1 MPTMLARI
9 TCPNCKQQF
18 QAEVEQILDVRADP
32 SAKFRVLNGLVN
44 FARCPHCGMQGALD
58 IPFLYHDPD
67 KELALVYMPM
77 SAGRSDAE
85 RQRAIGQFANA
96 AMNSLPPEERKA
108 YLLQPQVFITLDG
121 LANKILEADGVTPE
135 MIEAQKG
142 RSQLLER
149 MLDASDEALDGLIA
163 ENEAQVDEDFFRTL
177 DLNLEL
183 AQSTGQLAVVQRLL
197 AVRDRLLELTAA
209 GRRIRA
215 RQKMLDRLR
224 ADPTRSNFLNLLIE
238 APDQETRELLVI
250 VGRPLMDYIFF
261 QSLTSRIE
269 RAEDEEERE
278 RLLALRGEILSI
290 RERLDQEVAE
300 VYEDRAALIRG
311 LIVSSDPEKLARSRF
326 AEMDEAFFEVL
337 QMMLHQ
343 AQTDNDLELES
354 RLREVWELVMRLL
367 EESLPPELQLFGQL
381 TRASDE
387 QEVERLLREHR
398 SLLTD
403 GLLELLEAGE
413 KDMRQDGRLQI
424 ADNLALALR
433 KAREMVRG

>member
-433 KAREMVRG
+433 KAREMVGG

>member
-215 RQKMLDRLR
+215 RQKMIDRLR

-269 RAEDEEERE
+269 QAEDDEERE
-278 RLLALRGEILSI
+278 QLLALRGEILSI

-433 KAREMVRG
+433 KAREMMGG

>member
-1 MPTMLARI
+1 
-9 TCPNCKQQF
+9 
-18 QAEVEQILDVRADP
+18 
-32 SAKFRVLNGLVN
+32 FRVLNGLVN

-163 ENEAQVDEDFFRTL
+163 ENEAQIDEDFFRTL

-215 RQKMLDRLR
+215 RQKMIDRLR

-269 RAEDEEERE
+269 QAEDDEERE
-278 RLLALRGEILSI
+278 QLLALRGEILSI

>member
-183 AQSTGQLAVVQRLL
+183 AQSAGQLAVVQRLL

-381 TRASDE
+381 TRASSE
-387 QEVERLLREHR
+387 REVERLLREHR

>member
-163 ENEAQVDEDFFRTL
+163 ENEAQIDEDFFRTL

-209 GRRIRA
+209 GLRIRA

-433 KAREMVRG
+433 KAREMVGG

>member
-163 ENEAQVDEDFFRTL
+163 ENEAQIDEDFFRTL

-209 GRRIRA
+209 GLRIRA

-261 QSLTSRIE
+261 QSLTNRIE

-433 KAREMVRG
+433 KAREMVGG